1 MSSPYSGLPDHQ
13 FWRRAVASG
22 EPFLLDPVVATRFVI
37 GRQDRVATAGSCFA
51 QHIARR
57 LASSGLNYF
66 VAEAGD
72 HLGPEARSEANYGVF
87 SARFGNIYTTRQLLQ
102 LFDECFEGRQ
112 SAEPAWQRKDGR
124 WTDPLRAQVE
134 PAGFESPAQVASD
147 RVRHLE
153 AVRRMFGSCDVF
165 VFTLGLT
172 EAWRSRVDGTVF
184 SAAPGVAGGEFDP
197 QRHEFVNFGVAEVTA
212 DLCAFLAKLKQVNP
226 GVRVLLTV
234 SPVPLIATYEPRHVL
249 VANSASKS
257 TLRVAAEEGWRRFE
271 WVDYFPSYEI
281 ITGNFNDSA
290 YYDPDYRGVN
300 AQGVDH
306 AMRCFMRHYT
316 GKVGGGGSRASAPA
330 IAAGALDGVVC
341 DEEAVDEAE
350 EQSRA
355 VRS

>member
-1 MSSPYSGLPDHQ
+1 MSNPYSGLPDHQ
-13 FWRRAVASG
+13 FWRRGVAGG

-37 GRQDRVATAGSCFA
+37 GKEDRVATAGSCFA

-66 VAEAGD
+66 VAEAGE
-72 HLGPEARSEANYGVF
+72 HLPEPARPEANYGVF

-102 LFDECFEGRQ
+102 LFEECFEGRE
-112 SAEPAWQRKDGR
+112 SAEPAWVRGDGR
-124 WTDPLRAQVE
+124 LVDPLRAQVE
-134 PAGFESPAQVASD
+134 PAGFASAEEVAGD
-147 RVRHLE
+147 RARHLE
-153 AVRRMFGSCDVF
+153 AVRRMFRECGVF

-172 EAWRSRVDGTVF
+172 EAWRSRLDGTVF
-184 SAAPGVAGGEFDP
+184 SAAPGVPGGTFDP
-197 QRHEFVNFGVAEVTA
+197 ARHEFVNFGVEEVVS
-212 DLCAFLAKLKQVNP
+212 DLCLFLEKLRLINP

-249 VANSASKS
+249 VSNSASKS
-257 TLRVAAEEGWRRFE
+257 TLRVAAEEAWRRFD

-290 YYDPDYRGVN
+290 YYESDYRGVN

-316 GKVGGGGSRASAPA
+316 VDGQRAAATGPA
-330 IAAGALDGVVC
+330 DVPRVAAGALDGVVC
-341 DEEAVDEAE
+341 DEEAIDPDA
-350 EQSRA
+350 
-355 VRS
+355 

>member
-1 MSSPYSGLPDHQ
+1 MPHPYSGLPAHQ
-13 FWRRAVASG
+13 FWRRAVANI
-22 EPFLLDPVVATRFVI
+22 EPFLLDPVVSTRFVI
-37 GRQDRVATAGSCFA
+37 GHQERVATAGSCFA

-66 VAEAGD
+66 VAETGE
-72 HLGPEARSEANYGVF
+72 HLPPEARPEANYGVF

-102 LFDECFEGRQ
+102 LFEECFEGRQ
-112 SAEPAWQRKDGR
+112 CEEPAWMREDGR
-124 WTDPLRAQVE
+124 WADPLRAQVE
-134 PAGFESPAQVASD
+134 PSGFGSAEEVAGD

-153 AVRRMFGSCDVF
+153 AVRRMFRECDVF

-172 EAWRSRVDGTVF
+172 EAWRSRADGTVF
-184 SAAPGVAGGEFDP
+184 SVAPGVSGGRFDP
-197 QRHEFVNFGVAEVTA
+197 DRHEFVNFGAEEVIA
-212 DLCAFLAKLKQVNP
+212 DLCGFLARLKSVNP

-249 VANSASKS
+249 VSNCASKS
-257 TLRVAAEEGWRRFE
+257 TLRVAAETAWRRFD

-316 GKVGGGGSRASAPA
+316 DVGRASVAVTPATVATIAP
-330 IAAGALDGVVC
+330 GALDGIVC
-341 DEEAVDEAE
+341 DEEAIDPTA
-350 EQSRA
+350 
-355 VRS
+355 

>member
-13 FWRRAVASG
+13 FWRRAVAGG
-22 EPFLLDPVVATRFVI
+22 EPFLLDPVVAPRFVI
-37 GRQDRVATAGSCFA
+37 APEHRVATAGSCFA

-57 LASSGLNYF
+57 LAASGLNYF
-66 VAEAGD
+66 VTEAGG
-72 HLGPEARSEANYGVF
+72 HLPADARAGANYGVF

-102 LFDECFEGRQ
+102 LFEECFEGRGN
-112 SAEPAWQRKDGR
+112 AEAAWQRQDGR
-124 WTDPLRAQVE
+124 WVDPLRAQVE
-134 PAGFESPAQVASD
+134 PDGFGSPGEVAAD
-147 RVRHLE
+147 REQHLD
-153 AVRRMFGSCDVF
+153 AVRRMFSECDVF

-184 SAAPGVAGGEFDP
+184 SSAPGVAGGTFDP
-197 QRHEFVNFGVAEVTA
+197 ERHEFVNFGVEDVVA
-212 DLCAFLAKLKQVNP
+212 DLRAVLDGLRQRNP

-234 SPVPLIATYEPRHVL
+234 SPVPLIATFEPRHVL
-249 VANSASKS
+249 VSNTASKA
-257 TLRVAAEEGWRRFE
+257 TLRVAAEEAWRRFD

-316 GKVGGGGSRASAPA
+316 EEAAKAGGGAAAAPVVAGGS
-330 IAAGALDGVVC
+330 LDGVVC
-341 DEEAVDEAE
+341 DEEALDPDA
-350 EQSRA
+350 
-355 VRS
+355 